1 MKLPRIQAVA
11 VIAAAALVSSG
22 CLIRVE
28 HVANADGAFRAA
40 FAEADQYTGHG
51 GRPSELNVLVYD
63 SKDGEM
69 VRVSVPIWLANKFV
83 RHADSGNLEWE
94 SSGDEHGDRVA
105 RALRRSLRDGQLSDL
120 SALPRGVVASVESDE
135 ERVLVWMK

>member
-1 MKLPRIQAVA
+1 MKLPRTRLAA
-11 VIAAAALVSSG
+11 VIAAAALMSSG

-28 HVANADGAFRAA
+28 HVANADGAFREA
-40 FAEADQYTGHG
+40 FAEADRYTGHG

-83 RHADSGNLEWE
+83 RHAGSGNIELEA
-94 SSGDEHGDRVA
+94 SGDENGDRVA

-120 SALPRGVVASVESDE
+120 SALPKGVVASVESDD
-135 ERVLVWMK
+135 ERVLVWMR